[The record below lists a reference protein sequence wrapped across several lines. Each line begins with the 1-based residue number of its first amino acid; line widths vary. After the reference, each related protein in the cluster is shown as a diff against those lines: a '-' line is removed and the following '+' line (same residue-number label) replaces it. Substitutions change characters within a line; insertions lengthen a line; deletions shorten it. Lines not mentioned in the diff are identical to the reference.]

1 MEELK
6 RQITADLSETIQ
18 VRRQYSEMFKVF
30 KEKLH
35 QSRILD
41 PVKMFFQYEGKIKIV
56 PYKRKPKRV
65 ITLRTAL
72 QELLIVVIK
81 AEGK

>member
-18 VRRQYSEMFKVF
+18 VRRQYSEMFKVL

-35 QSRILD
+35 QSRILG
-41 PVKMFFQYEGKIKIV
+41 PVKLFSKSEEVIMMFLDKYKLEGF
-56 PYKRKPKRV
+56 Y
-65 ITLRTAL
+65 
-72 QELLIVVIK
+72 Q
-81 AEGK
+81 

>member
-1 MEELK
+1 MLK
-6 RQITADLSETIQ
+6 KKKSKT
-18 VRRQYSEMFKVF
+18 
-30 KEKLH
+30 
-35 QSRILD
+35 RILD